1 MQMYTDRQL
10 SKQLSARKLLH
21 RFDTLLHKLDK
32 VGKTL
37 HLLHKFDKIDTLLS
51 AL

>member
-10 SKQLSARKLLH
+10 SKQLSDKLLH
-21 RFDTLLHKLDK
+21 KFDTLLHKLDK